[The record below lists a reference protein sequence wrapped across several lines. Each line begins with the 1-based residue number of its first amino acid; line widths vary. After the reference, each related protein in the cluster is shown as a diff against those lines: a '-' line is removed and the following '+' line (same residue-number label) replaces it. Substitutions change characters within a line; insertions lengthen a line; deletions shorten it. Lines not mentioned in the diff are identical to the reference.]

1 VLNEADH
8 SADGSGMTNRRTW
21 WMGCAALVP
30 VAITFALWMDMGWG
44 GSRVTLWVSGI
55 GQLVAALA
63 AGVLCLVAVRRDPD
77 QRRFWTWMAAS
88 ALVWMLGQAVWCW
101 YQLIRAVPTPF
112 PSVAD
117 IGFLGATV
125 IALVAISQ
133 YRSTARRSVPRIR
146 TILDWVVLA
155 GSLVFMSWATVL
167 STTTSVGGKWL
178 NQTVSAAYPIGDIAV
193 ALVVLAMLAGR
204 KRRELDVGFLCVA
217 GGLLILAASDSA
229 FTYLL
234 GTGGFS
240 NLNVAY
246 TGWVLG
252 YLVIALGALR
262 PQPTDDLP
270 RNAVALR
277 VQTVL
282 PVVALVGA
290 VTTLFAKVA
299 AGGRIDTFLILT
311 GAVVLAAVVARALV
325 GAHSQP
331 LTSDLA
337 GHRGHS
343 TAAA

>member
-1 VLNEADH
+1 
-8 SADGSGMTNRRTW
+8 
-21 WMGCAALVP
+21 MG
-30 VAITFALWMDMGWG
+30 
-44 GSRVTLWVSGI
+44 
-55 GQLVAALA
+55 
-63 AGVLCLVAVRRDPD
+63 
-77 QRRFWTWMAAS
+77 AS

-101 YQLIRAVPTPF
+101 YQLIRDIPPPF

-125 IALVAISQ
+125 IALVAVSQ
-133 YRSTARRSVPRIR
+133 YRATARRTVPRIR

-178 NQTVSAAYPIGDIAV
+178 NQTVSAAYPIGDIAI

-217 GGLLILAASDSA
+217 GGLLVLAAADSA

-234 GTGGFS
+234 GTGGFA

-252 YLVIALGALR
+252 YLAVAAGALR
-262 PQPTDDLP
+262 PQPAAELP
-270 RNAVALR
+270 RTGVALR
-277 VQTVL
+277 VQTGL
-282 PVVALVGA
+282 PVIALAGA
-290 VTTLFAKVA
+290 VTTLCAKVA
-299 AGGRIDTFLILT
+299 AGGKIDPFLILV

-325 GAHSQP
+325 GAHSHH
-331 LTSDLA
+331 LTGDLA
-337 GHRGHS
+337 GNRSHT
-343 TAAA
+343 TATA